1 MRALAGG
8 SELRDDNLVQQRHV
22 GLYVEDLCRQIDIY
36 SVSH

>member
-1 MRALAGG
+1 MRALAG
-8 SELRDDNLVQQRHV
+8 SCELRDDNLVQQRHV